1 MDGTRHGQ
9 QRVATAGER
18 RPDSMRAVVHDH
30 LQLSRH
36 RYRRHGRP
44 SGGDRQRN
52 HLRDRGKHRPR
63 PDLEDGSVHMN
74 DRQTGFTML
83 EVVIAMMLLAIGL
96 VGAAAIAGQVNG
108 GVTSAATMGLGAIT
122 RSNNISTATML
133 AQEKLEQLKEDA
145 QWSGGAIS
153 ASTGC
158 GGTVSG
164 N

>member
-1 MDGTRHGQ
+1 
-9 QRVATAGER
+9 
-18 RPDSMRAVVHDH
+18 
-30 LQLSRH
+30 
-36 RYRRHGRP
+36 
-44 SGGDRQRN
+44 
-52 HLRDRGKHRPR
+52 
-63 PDLEDGSVHMN
+63 MN

-96 VGAAAIAGQVNG
+96 VGAAVVAGQVNG

-164 N
+164 NVCTETTVTNFATYSRVTTVQTDAGLPAASATARTVTVEVTYTATGDAGTSLGGKVTLATIISQRP